1 MEYTEAR
8 HLLKKELKHLFT
20 NAPAVYVISFKK
32 NEPPYK
38 IGLAYNLQ
46 TRLGSYRTA
55 FIQFYVYY
63 VFITTI
69 DSLEDLES
77 ALHHNKRLEQNRIKF
92 PKSIHDKRIKSS
104 YSEWFM
110 TDKGTIK
117 KAFYD
122 IFIPIINAYEFY
134 QSAKNRVVLK
144 HMKVHHP
151 IVIDGLV
158 EFTAR
163 GRRLK
168 KRTQTVLVKGR
179 KYGITLGDSVFA
191 KDEDSKGII
200 RTIKD
205 GKASVLFEDG
215 FERRYDLK
223 DIAMF
228 V

>member
-46 TRLGSYRTA
+46 TRLNSYRTT

-77 ALHHNKRLEQNRIKF
+77 ALHHNKRLEHNRIKF
-92 PKSIHDKRIKSS
+92 PKSIYDKRIKLS

-110 TDKGTIK
+110 TDKRTIK
-117 KAFYD
+117 KSFYD
-122 IFIPIINAYEFY
+122 IFIPIINGYEFY
-134 QSAKNRVVLK
+134 ESSKKRVVLK
-144 HMKVHHP
+144 HMKVQHP
-151 IVIDGLV
+151 LVVDGLV
-158 EFTAR
+158 EFTKR

-168 KRTQTVLVKGR
+168 RMTQTVLVDGR
-179 KYGITLGDSVFA
+179 KYGVTLGDSVFA

-215 FERRYDLK
+215 FQRKYSLDE
-223 DIAMF
+223 IAMF